1 MESKY
6 FYLKRL
12 LEKLKDSQQD
22 NVSAIVAESDQM
34 KVWVLKGRMQQ
45 MEDTINEVTED
56 LLEEEK
62 TDDWTDSRIH

>member
-1 MESKY
+1 MLYNTRAMESKY

-62 TDDWTDSRIH
+62 TDD

>member
-12 LEKLKDSQQD
+12 LEKLKDFQQD

-62 TDDWTDSRIH
+62 TDD